1 MADVETAQLSS
12 TNPADLAI
20 DDGEEAESKVFLLCR
35 VSPLGVTVSLSIGNY
50 AHETAGGGDGDGSGR
65 AGSL

>member
-20 DDGEEAESKVFLLCR
+20 DDGEEADSKVFLLYR
-35 VSPLGVTVSLSIGNY
+35 VSPLGVIVSL
-50 AHETAGGGDGDGSGR
+50 
-65 AGSL
+65 